1 MRTRYRAI
9 TQSEYVQNRFDHSQC
24 LRHKNGPIPTLVIV
38 NKNHSQVSCVF
49 TEVNLIESD
58 KIVDKQGVVFSLN
71 LFCKF
76 I

>member
-24 LRHKNGPIPTLVIV
+24 LRHKSGPTPTLVIV
-38 NKNHSQVSCVF
+38 HKNHSQVSCVF

-58 KIVDKQGVVFSLN
+58 KIVDKHGGVFFL
-71 LFCKF
+71 
-76 I
+76 